1 MKLAQVRRHAL
12 SMLEVTEEPHFEKSS
27 FRVRGKIFITVP
39 ADGKHLH
46 VFVAERAR
54 EMVIAMYPEFL
65 EELTW
70 GGKVVGLRVHL
81 ARATPTVI
89 KHLVSQAWADKAPKS
104 LLRQAAPTRR
114 GAS

>member
-54 EMVIAMYPEFL
+54 EM
-65 EELTW
+65 
-70 GGKVVGLRVHL
+70 HL

-89 KHLVSQAWADKAPKS
+89 KHLVSQAWANKAPKS